1 MAHRWYERHTAESNC
16 LDLLFVFHNLCTMQ
30 LCNDTDLWPSHDHTV
45 FCATIQTGLYIT
57 ADLTVHDHRCA
68 RNGPLADILA
78 TGGRGAVYVKNPKW
92 FKAAA
97 SIAQHPK
104 DTALTTALTTF
115 RARPLLPSVGCEILG
130 HAYGYAGIK
139 LEPIGSTA

>member
-1 MAHRWYERHTAESNC
+1 MRQFVTCPSFSGG
-16 LDLLFVFHNLCTMQ
+16 LLFAFCCSQPLHNAIVQRYRPMAFTRSH
-30 LCNDTDLWPSHDHTV
+30 CN
-45 FCATIQTGLYIT
+45 CATIQTGLYIT

-68 RNGPLADILA
+68 RNGPIADILA

-97 SIAQHPK
+97 SIAKHPK

-115 RARPLLPSVGCEILG
+115 RARPLLPSVCCEILG